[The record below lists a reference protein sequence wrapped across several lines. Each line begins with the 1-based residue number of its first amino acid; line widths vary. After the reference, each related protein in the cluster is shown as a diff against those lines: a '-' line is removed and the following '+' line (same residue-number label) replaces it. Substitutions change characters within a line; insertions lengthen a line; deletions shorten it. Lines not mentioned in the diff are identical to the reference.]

1 MDNII
6 AKTKE
11 IYKTEIKEDDTSSDK
26 IPKKNQVPSG
36 LVSTIFFI
44 LVTTI
49 FTIIVYVTLPT
60 RIPDSN
66 TGTNILYVIIY
77 ILILVVGNY
86 FINLNL
92 TKSICGGQPQW
103 ANTMIFTL
111 IPWILIFGVINLV
124 LIVFPGWI
132 SPFANTFGYLFMKL
146 LGVEDLLKNILNL
159 EKDDPGAK
167 LTPQNNLVTRGIQ
180 EIYGNSSLFLNQ
192 IPTSPIKFRE
202 FVSTLVNT
210 GYFRK
215 GINIGS
221 MEIIDLYKFIQLKE
235 IIGKYIW
242 NLLSGILVTS
252 VSFNYILNTECS
264 NSLKTMQK
272 NRNDF
277 LIDEKER
284 QTGKQKNRVY
294 YPFLVGNENDENV
307 KSSTY
312 AKTDNK

>member
-1 MDNII
+1 M

-11 IYKTEIKEDDTSSDK
+11 IYKSEIEDDDTSKDTT
-26 IPKKNQVPSG
+26 PKKNQIPSG

-44 LVTTI
+44 LITTI
-49 FTIIVYVTLPT
+49 FTIIIYITLPNE
-60 RIPDSN
+60 IPDSTTN
-66 TGTNILYVIIY
+66 TNILYLVIY
-77 ILILVVGNY
+77 ILVLVVGNY

-103 ANTMIFTL
+103 ANTMIVTL
-111 IPWILIFGVINLV
+111 IPWILIFGLINLV

-146 LGVEDLLKNILNL
+146 FGVEDLLKQILNL
-159 EKDDPGAK
+159 DKDDPGAK
-167 LTPQNNLVTRGIQ
+167 LTPQNKLVARGIQ

-192 IPTSPIKFRE
+192 IPTTPIKFKE
-202 FVSTLVNT
+202 FITTLVNT

-215 GINIGS
+215 GIGVGDNLIT
-221 MEIIDLYKFIQLKE
+221 DLYKFIQLKE

-264 NSLKTMQK
+264 NSLKSMQK
-272 NRNDF
+272 KRNDF
-277 LIDEKER
+277 LIDEKA
-284 QTGKQKNRVY
+284 KQNSKEKNRVY

-312 AKTDNK
+312 AKTDD

>member
-1 MDNII
+1 MIHQV
-6 AKTKE
+6 
-11 IYKTEIKEDDTSSDK
+11 IKYQ
-26 IPKKNQVPSG
+26 KKNQPPSG
-36 LVSTIFFI
+36 LVSSIFFI
-44 LVTTI
+44 LITTI
-49 FTIIVYVTLPT
+49 FTIIIYVTLPNK
-60 RIPDSN
+60 IPDSN
-66 TGTNILYVIIY
+66 TGTNTLYVIIY

-132 SPFANTFGYLFMKL
+132 TPFANTFGYLFMKL
-146 LGVEDLLKNILNL
+146 FGVDDLLKQILNL
-159 EKDDPGAK
+159 DKDDPGAK
-167 LTPQNNLVTRGIQ
+167 LTPQNKLVARGIQ

-202 FVSTLVNT
+202 FVTTLANT
-210 GYFRK
+210 GYFRQ

-221 MEIIDLYKFIQLKE
+221 SLIIDLYKFIQLKE

-252 VSFNYILNTECS
+252 VSFNYILNTECT

-277 LIDEKER
+277 LMDEKER

-312 AKTDNK
+312 AKTDN

>member
-1 MDNII
+1 M

-11 IYKTEIKEDDTSSDK
+11 IYNTEIKEDDTSSDK
-26 IPKKNQVPSG
+26 IPKQNQVPSG

-44 LVTTI
+44 LITTI
-49 FTIIVYVTLPT
+49 FTIIVYVTLPN

-167 LTPQNNLVTRGIQ
+167 LTPQNKLIARGIQ

-192 IPTSPIKFRE
+192 IPTSPVKFRE

-272 NRNDF
+272 KRNDF
-277 LIDEKER
+277 LMDEKER

-312 AKTDNK
+312 AKTDN

>member
-1 MDNII
+1 M

-11 IYKTEIKEDDTSSDK
+11 IYNTEIKEDDTSSDK

-49 FTIIVYVTLPT
+49 FTIIVYVTLPNM
-60 RIPDSN
+60 IPDSN

-132 SPFANTFGYLFMKL
+132 TPFANTFGYLFMKL

-167 LTPQNNLVTRGIQ
+167 LTPQNKLVARGIQ

-192 IPTSPIKFRE
+192 IPSNPVKFRE
-202 FVSTLVNT
+202 FVTTLANT
-210 GYFRK
+210 GYFRQ

-221 MEIIDLYKFIQLKE
+221 SLIIDLYKFIQLKE

-252 VSFNYILNTECS
+252 VSFNYILNTECT

-272 NRNDF
+272 NRNEF
-277 LIDEKER
+277 LMDEKER

-312 AKTDNK
+312 AKTDN

>member
-1 MDNII
+1 M

-11 IYKTEIKEDDTSSDK
+11 IYKTEIKEDDTPSDN
-26 IPKKNQVPSG
+26 IPKKDQVPSG

-44 LVTTI
+44 LITTI
-49 FTIIVYVTLPT
+49 FTIIVYVTLPNS
-60 RIPDSN
+60 IPDSN

-146 LGVEDLLKNILNL
+146 LGVEDLLKYILNL

-167 LTPQNNLVTRGIQ
+167 LTPQNKLVARGIQ

-192 IPTSPIKFRE
+192 IPTSPVKFRE

-210 GYFRK
+210 GYFKK

-272 NRNDF
+272 NRNNF
-277 LIDEKER
+277 LMDEKER

-312 AKTDNK
+312 AKTDN